1 MINNTIDNQLNNV
14 LFNNLKQSQRNALF
28 ALICLHLPVEARN
41 NDLLPEKCWSYE
53 FLSILLTE
61 LELPETFLEAYSQ
74 LVDRIYIN
82 PDSLQIISK
91 ESKIKPFLEEIM
103 NLPIDDVVHSLLSLM
118 VLLVLREKYDARGR
132 TLMRNLLYTL
142 SHSSLIS
149 GGNNN
154 LSELSTSFTLA
165 DAEEYIIKS
174 LEEKY
179 KQVTKNS
186 KIGDSTTSTTS
197 STSSTL
203 IRIAQI
209 GVVSIGTGA
218 ILALTGGLAAPAL
231 AAIWGMSFLGT
242 AGVCASLFGGA
253 GAGLA
258 AYKMTKRTR
267 GITEFKFESP
277 DDAKHLHGRL
287 SVMIM
292 VSGFLFKNEDQ
303 KRAFGLI
310 PDTIESDER
319 LVRYYRVHAPEK
331 IPDASRE
338 AKEHYRDITKFYKLL
353 TERYGYDPTKSESLA
368 PPYIDSYLPQA
379 YKTVIDQ
386 LLLYYIQVLSDS
398 NNRLKQSNSVSI
410 SKSQSNDDTFDNIP
424 YKFTNPSDRCATIN
438 ELSNE
443 SKVIN
448 KDSNNDSNN
457 DIECITLDESN
468 DIISDLPIISARQSN
483 DIHNTENDS
492 HSLTSDF
499 EDLDF
504 THDERPVDEVNQSIA
519 PPQHELTA
527 EESFIIETSFG
538 SKLWHWREVK
548 FSSSYEP
555 YVLTWETSTQI
566 DLGNNI
572 ARMVYNLGVY
582 TTGQV
587 LVSTLFYSLA
597 TAIMLPATLLS
608 LTASIDGVWTM
619 AILRAD
625 LAGVEL
631 AKALIARPKG
641 SRPVTLVGYSIGARV
656 IFSCLKEL
664 FLMRYCHLMNEHT
677 SIFSS
682 NSNTKGTSPSSSNNL
697 NELNS
702 KSKPKKKYFS
712 MFHSKSKNN
721 DEIKQEEDYDEWKIY
736 NERNKIKNVYNISNS
751 LDDECNDDVNDEIF
765 NNVHYSIPI
774 DKSKSSNDEA
784 LPSNDIDNDIISRNE
799 SSNQLLNDLPMELD
813 INLVDESIRG
823 IENIIQDVVLLG
835 APIRYKS
842 KFWKWIR
849 MVVSGRIINGFSK
862 NDLILGLVYRYQ
874 RFGSAVSGV
883 EPVPCPGIE
892 NIDLSHII
900 DKHVD
905 YSKNIRE
912 IMEYIDLTQPNLPE
926 ESSHVDI

>member
-1 MINNTIDNQLNNV
+1 
-14 LFNNLKQSQRNALF
+14 
-28 ALICLHLPVEARN
+28 
-41 NDLLPEKCWSYE
+41 
-53 FLSILLTE
+53 
-61 LELPETFLEAYSQ
+61 
-74 LVDRIYIN
+74 
-82 PDSLQIISK
+82 
-91 ESKIKPFLEEIM
+91 
-103 NLPIDDVVHSLLSLM
+103 
-118 VLLVLREKYDARGR
+118 
-132 TLMRNLLYTL
+132 MRNLLYTL
-142 SHSSLIS
+142 SHSNLIS

-154 LSELSTSFTLA
+154 LSDLSTVFTLA

-179 KQVTKNS
+179 KQATKNS
-186 KIGDSTTSTTS
+186 KIGDAATTTTS

-209 GVVSIGTGA
+209 GAVSIGTGA

-277 DDAKHLHGRL
+277 DDAKHHHGRL

-331 IPDASRE
+331 IPDAPRE

-353 TERYGYDPTKSESLA
+353 TDRYGYDPTKSESLA
-368 PPYIDSYLPQA
+368 PPHIDSYLNQA
-379 YKTVIDQ
+379 YKTIIDQ

-398 NNRLKQSNSVSI
+398 TNRLKQSNSISI
-410 SKSQSNDDTFDNIP
+410 SKSQSNDDIFDNIP
-424 YKFTNPSDRCATIN
+424 YKFTNPADRCATIN
-438 ELSNE
+438 ELNNE
-443 SKVIN
+443 SNKVIS
-448 KDSNNDSNN
+448 KDSNNNSNN
-457 DIECITLDESN
+457 DDESIDVDETN
-468 DIISDLPIISARQSN
+468 DIISDLPIISARQSS
-483 DIHNTENDS
+483 DIHNSENDS
-492 HSLTSDF
+492 HSLASDF

-504 THDERPVDEVNQSIA
+504 THDDRPADEVIQTV
-519 PPQHELTA
+519 PPPPHELTA

-538 SKLWHWREVK
+538 SKLWHWRELK

-566 DLGNNI
+566 DLGNSI

-587 LVSTLFYSLA
+587 LVRTLFYSLA
-597 TAIMLPATLLS
+597 TAIMLPAALLS

-631 AKALIARPKG
+631 AKALIARPQG
-641 SRPVTLVGYSIGARV
+641 SRPVTLVGYSIGNDV
-656 IFSCLKEL
+656 IS
-664 FLMRYCHLMNEHT
+664 HNDST
-677 SIFSS
+677 S
-682 NSNTKGTSPSSSNNL
+682 
-697 NELNS
+697 
-702 KSKPKKKYFS
+702 
-712 MFHSKSKNN
+712 
-721 DEIKQEEDYDEWKIY
+721 Q
-736 NERNKIKNVYNISNS
+736 
-751 LDDECNDDVNDEIF
+751 
-765 NNVHYSIPI
+765 
-774 DKSKSSNDEA
+774 A
-784 LPSNDIDNDIISRNE
+784 LH
-799 SSNQLLNDLPMELD
+799 DLPMELD

-849 MVVSGRIINGFSK
+849 MVVSGRIINGYSK

-892 NIDLSHII
+892 NIDLSHMI

-905 YSKNIRE
+905 YSKNIKE